1 MILPIGTTVAVA
13 DGKTVRL
20 FRNTGVKP
28 GVHLVEMTAAPLE
41 PAHSGSGARHHSG
54 SANPDGRRLDEDD
67 FAASTAAFLNKLGL
81 DGTIEHLVVVSDPR
95 TLGEMRKHFHR
106 DLRDK
111 IMAEFAKDFSRRPLE
126 DIAALIA
133 DA

>member
-1 MILPIGTTVAVA
+1 MILPTGATVAVA
-13 DGKTVRL
+13 DGETVRL

-28 GVHLVEMTAAPLE
+28 GVHLLEITAAP
-41 PAHSGSGARHHSG
+41 PASAHAGSGARHHTG
-54 SANPDGRRLDEDD
+54 SANPDSRRPVEDD
-67 FAASTAAFLNKLGL
+67 FAAATAAFLNKLSL

-106 DLRDK
+106 DLKGK
-111 IMAEFAKDFSRRPLE
+111 IIGEFAKDFSRRPLA
-126 DIAALIA
+126 DIASLIA